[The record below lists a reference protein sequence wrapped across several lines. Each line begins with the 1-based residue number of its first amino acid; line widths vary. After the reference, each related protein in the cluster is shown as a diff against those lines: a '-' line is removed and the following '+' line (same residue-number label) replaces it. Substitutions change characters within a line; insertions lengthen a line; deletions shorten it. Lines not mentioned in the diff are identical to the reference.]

1 VKGWLRIFVWTIGL
15 GLALLGSAAALLYTP
30 ALPVAELE
38 ARYAVP
44 GSRFVTIGGT
54 RFHVSDRGPREAPV
68 LILIHGAGGSLHV
81 WDEWMARLSDRY
93 RVVALDLPGHGLTGP
108 AVDGD
113 YSIEGT
119 ARLIG
124 ALARSLGIERFA
136 LAGHSMGGMVAWW
149 AAAQALQ
156 DRVTALILLDAS
168 GYPGTGPAPLGIR
181 IARLPLLGEIATWF
195 RPGDLIVRNLKRS
208 YADPSLPGEAAIVR
222 HLELLRRPGN
232 RAAALQ
238 RVRSFAPPDAKTIQ
252 HVRVPTLILWGD
264 TDRFVSLADARRFN
278 RDIPGSRLVIYP
290 SCGHNPMEERAAE
303 SAADVRRFLD
313 AVASR

>member
-1 VKGWLRIFVWTIGL
+1 VKGWLGALVWTIGL
-15 GLALLGSAAALLYTP
+15 GLALLGGAAALLYTP
-30 ALPVAELE
+30 DLPAAELE

-44 GSRFVTIGGT
+44 GSRFVTIGGA
-54 RFHVSDRGPREAPV
+54 RMHVSDRGPREAPV
-68 LILIHGAGGSLHV
+68 LILVHGAGGSLHV
-81 WDEWMARLSDRY
+81 WDEWVARLSDRY

-108 AVDGD
+108 VADGD

-124 ALARSLGIERFA
+124 ALATTLGIDRFA

-156 DRVTALILLDAS
+156 DRVTALILIDAS
-168 GYPGTGPAPLGIR
+168 GYPGTASPPLGVR

-195 RPGDLIVRNLKRS
+195 RPSELTVRNLKRS

-222 HLELLRRPGN
+222 HLALLRRPGN
-232 RAAALQ
+232 RGATLQ

-264 TDRFVSLADARRFN
+264 TDRFIGLADARRFN
-278 RDIPGSRLVIYP
+278 RDIAGSRLVVYQ

-303 SAADVRRFLD
+303 SAADTRRFLD
-313 AVASR
+313 AVTSR